1 MPLEIVKLSK
11 RSRNKWILRD
21 IALEAR
27 EGRIF
32 GICGATSSG
41 KSTML
46 NVIAGIG
53 KPNGGAI
60 KLGGKDL
67 ALVKPKERGMTL
79 VTNRETAG
87 LLTILSGG
95 SSKESSGEKQLSA
108 FENAIGKAGK
118 VLLLDDPFDQMDEH
132 LRERCFEKIR
142 ETTHHRNRIVIFA
155 SSDFSQ
161 IASLA
166 DDAAVLSGGY
176 IIQTGTPQEIYETPA
191 NVDAARLSGD
201 NNLFEARRLSSSD
214 SDLPEFQTMDGNH
227 RIFAHR
233 PEKSRLGPIN
243 KNMTLA
249 IRPEQVSMS
258 MGASFPEDNLL
269 RAVVTNIK
277 FRGPTS
283 MIEFDAAGLKLET
296 RVFKV
301 VGLNIGVELDQA
313 GWAAKLYIC
322 DHRPQ

>member
-27 EGRIF
+27 EGRTF

-79 VTNRETAG
+79 VTNRKTAG

-155 SSDFSQ
+155 SSDFNQ
-161 IASLA
+161 IANLA

-176 IIQTGTPQEIYETPA
+176 IIQTGP
-191 NVDAARLSGD
+191 S
-201 NNLFEARRLSSSD
+201 
-214 SDLPEFQTMDGNH
+214 
-227 RIFAHR
+227 
-233 PEKSRLGPIN
+233 K
-243 KNMTLA
+243 K
-249 IRPEQVSMS
+249 
-258 MGASFPEDNLL
+258 
-269 RAVVTNIK
+269 RAWS
-277 FRGPTS
+277 P
-283 MIEFDAAGLKLET
+283 
-296 RVFKV
+296 
-301 VGLNIGVELDQA
+301 
-313 GWAAKLYIC
+313 W
-322 DHRPQ
+322 